1 MTASQKTRTRN
12 LQVILGLQRTL
23 LGKVQVL
30 GETALQGPVCPISL
44 CREFLCFVSVLR
56 SVDFPCI
63 FVFFIFLFF
72 TELFLK

>member
-1 MTASQKTRTRN
+1 MQ
-12 LQVILGLQRTL
+12 
-23 LGKVQVL
+23 VQVL